1 MNGMAGGG
9 GGGDRFTPRRER
21 SPREDSRKLHG
32 HLDCSPDPH
41 WLPCGGTFQKP
52 GKGVA
57 SLQGLAQPSTDSEQ
71 RKSDL
76 PTYAHT
82 R

>member
-1 MNGMAGGG
+1 MNGMAGGQDG
-9 GGGDRFTPRRER
+9 FTPRRAR

-32 HLDCSPDPH
+32 HLYRSPDPH
-41 WLPCGGTFQKP
+41 WLPCGGTVQTP